1 MTLAEKAYDGLR
13 RDIVAG
19 QLKPGAPLRMAQ
31 LSERYGMGFSP
42 LREALNRLQAERLV
56 TSVALKGFSVAPLSM
71 DEMWDATNTRIL
83 IESRAL
89 RLSIEQG
96 GDAWEAGI
104 VGTLHALLLQAARG
118 TASKDD
124 ARALEQRHHAFHTA
138 LLSACGSGWLMEFFQ
153 RLYVESE
160 RYRYPVLAQLP
171 VATASDVP
179 SRDIQA
185 EHEALARAT
194 LSRNADLASALL
206 ADHYRRTAQ
215 RLETLARAAPVTPP
229 APHGPPVGATE
240 SQSRVLRPTIG
251 RLHQNRKAVGMNNGP
266 LGSAT

>member
-1 MTLAEKAYDGLR
+1 MTLAEKAYDALR
-13 RDIVAG
+13 REIVG
-19 QLKPGAPLRMAQ
+19 GTLKPGAPLRMAQ
-31 LSERYGMGFSP
+31 LSDRYGMGFSP

-71 DEMWDATNTRIL
+71 EEMWDATNTRIL

-96 GDAWEAGI
+96 GDEWEAGI
-104 VGTLHALLLQAARG
+104 VGSLHALLLQAARG
-118 TASKDD
+118 STTEDD
-124 ARALEQRHHAFHTA
+124 ARALETRHHAFHRA

-160 RYRYPVLAQLP
+160 RYRHPMLTQRAG
-171 VATASDVP
+171 DP
-179 SRDIQA
+179 SRDGPRDIQA

-194 LSRNADLASALL
+194 LTRDADLACALL

-215 RLETLARAAPVTPP
+215 RLDSLMAPAA
-229 APHGPPVGATE
+229 E
-240 SQSRVLRPTIG
+240 
-251 RLHQNRKAVGMNNGP
+251 
-266 LGSAT
+266 